1 MPMRLPLFPLPIVVL
16 PGEPVP
22 LHIFEPRYKTMLGH
36 VRQGDEQGSPLPFAI
51 TFQSGAGVATIACSV
66 RLHRVLEEYEDGR
79 LDILTVGDRRVKIAE
94 VFSDQPYFEAA
105 VEWFGD
111 DDERSD
117 EALQERAL
125 ALATKLA
132 ELQVGKPVFIEARG
146 DAQLSFR
153 LALLIDLAPEERQ
166 LLLQAQSENLRL
178 SMIAQHM
185 AELIADFD
193 AEGEAQLGPVN

>member
-1 MPMRLPLFPLPIVVL
+1 MSMRLPLFPLPIVVL

-22 LHIFEPRYKTMLGH
+22 LHIFEQRYKTMLGR
-36 VRQGDEQGSPLPFAI
+36 VREGDEQGSPLPFAI

-79 LDILTVGDRRVKIAE
+79 LDILTVGDRRVKISE
-94 VFSDQPYFEAA
+94 VFSDEPYFEAA

-111 DDERSD
+111 EDERQD
-117 EALQERAL
+117 VALQERAL

-132 ELQVGKPVFIEARG
+132 ELQVGKPVFIEAKG
-146 DAQLSFR
+146 EEYLSYR

-178 SMIAQHM
+178 EMIAGHIT
-185 AELIADFD
+185 ELIADFGAD
-193 AEGEAQLGPVN
+193 TEGQLGPVN